1 MSLVCDM
8 CAHLGKEAGKPCT
21 FSGNCIVNTY
31 NLHGMG
37 SFEKFMT
44 PVSQEVE
51 AEEVVTEEI
60 APAEVAPAAVAFNPF
75 QRGNGCLL
83 EDMNVHTR

>member
-1 MSLVCDM
+1 M

-44 PVSQEVE
+44 PVSQEVK
-51 AEEVVTEEI
+51 AEEIVTEEI
-60 APAEVAPAAVAFNPF
+60 VPAVVAFNPF